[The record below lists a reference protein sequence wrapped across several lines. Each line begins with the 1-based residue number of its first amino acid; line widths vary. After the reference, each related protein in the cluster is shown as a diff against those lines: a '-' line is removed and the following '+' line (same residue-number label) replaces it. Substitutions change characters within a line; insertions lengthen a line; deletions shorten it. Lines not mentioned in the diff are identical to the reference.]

1 MKVERVSYP
10 IMTPSAARGV
20 LEAIFWEPQM
30 CFLIDHFRR
39 KKKPLVQRLLI
50 MCGSLFELVLGHGL
64 QLAGQ
69 AANVLRHFLQ
79 FGIRELLDHA
89 AHDGVTAADL
99 GVVLGLV

>member
-39 KKKPLVQRLLI
+39 KKKPLVQFSPQR
-50 MCGSLFELVLGHGL
+50 SLGRHQHGFGEVLDDRQVSRQIH
-64 QLAGQ
+64 
-69 AANVLRHFLQ
+69 
-79 FGIRELLDHA
+79 
-89 AHDGVTAADL
+89 
-99 GVVLGLV
+99 